1 MNINL
6 KQMQI
11 ENFKGIKSF
20 ALDLDGNN
28 CVIKAENGIGKTTIY
43 DAFLWLLFG
52 KNSEGKTDSGKG
64 RFELRPLDGDN
75 QPIKGLVLAIE
86 AVIEFDGVVHT
97 FKKEHHEKVVKGSL
111 RGYETLC
118 WIDEV
123 PKKVGEYGEY
133 IGELISEDTF
143 KLLTDLTYF
152 NSKMHWKERR
162 AVLLDIAGEIGTPE
176 GFDELIAALNGRTVD
191 EYKKVLAEQKKRM
204 VKERNEINPRID
216 ELQRGLDDY
225 AGSDTSELES
235 KRDAIQAEIAE
246 LDTKRNDLFAQE
258 KERQANIEKL
268 NSLKAQK
275 LTREAELNNDTT
287 GIQGLLD
294 KKAKIEKGI
303 SGCRQAV
310 ADVETA
316 IKAEE
321 SAIKNDQA
329 EMQSAMSRLTGI
341 RDEYTQASE
350 APADDTCYACSQKL
364 PQDKLAENNQ
374 KRQDK
379 LAEIAKRGDEIKQ
392 DVNNCK
398 ASIAE
403 HEAKIKDLNDQ
414 LEKANIKLQEGL
426 DYQAVEVKKLDAQ
439 IDSNHTTPPQ
449 EDITWQSICK
459 DIDLAEV
466 EIGEP
471 VTDQLEAI
479 EADRTAKNNELAEIN
494 SSLSKADRMKQDK
507 ARIEELEAKEKEL
520 AQSIADVDKQLADI
534 EQYNA
539 TYSEMIES
547 AVNGKFKHVKFKL
560 FSELLNGGLDDCCD
574 ATLDGI
580 AYSDMSTGQRIFV
593 GIDIVNVLSAH
604 YNLSVPLF
612 IDHAESL
619 TLPIEANSQTV
630 ELYASRGVKELTCNT
645 VEIAE
650 RQVA

>member
-1 MNINL
+1 
-6 KQMQI
+6 
-11 ENFKGIKSF
+11 
-20 ALDLDGNN
+20 
-28 CVIKAENGIGKTTIY
+28 
-43 DAFLWLLFG
+43 
-52 KNSEGKTDSGKG
+52 
-64 RFELRPLDGDN
+64 
-75 QPIKGLVLAIE
+75 
-86 AVIEFDGVVHT
+86 
-97 FKKEHHEKVVKGSL
+97 
-111 RGYETLC
+111 
-118 WIDEV
+118 
-123 PKKVGEYGEY
+123 
-133 IGELISEDTF
+133 
-143 KLLTDLTYF
+143 
-152 NSKMHWKERR
+152 
-162 AVLLDIAGEIGTPE
+162 
-176 GFDELIAALNGRTVD
+176 LIAALNGRTVD

-204 VKERNEINPRID
+204 VKERDEINPRID

-246 LDTKRNDLFAQE
+246 LDTKRNNLFAQE

-268 NSLKAQK
+268 NSLKSQK
-275 LTREAELNNDTT
+275 ITREAELNNDIT
-287 GIQGLLD
+287 GIQDLLD

-310 ADVETA
+310 ADVETT

-321 SAIKNDQA
+321 SAIKNDRA
-329 EMQSAMSRLTGI
+329 EMESAMSRLNGI

-374 KRQDK
+374 KRQAK
-379 LAEIAKRGDEIKQ
+379 LAEIAKRGDEIEQ

-398 ASIAE
+398 LSIVK
-403 HEAKIKDLNDQ
+403 HETKISGLKDE

-426 DYQAVEVKKLDAQ
+426 DYQAVEVKKIDDQ
-439 IDSNHTTPPQ
+439 IASNKTTPPQ
-449 EDITWQSICK
+449 EDITWQRICK
-459 DIDLAEV
+459 DITIAEV

-479 EADRTAKNNELAEIN
+479 ESDRTAKNNELTEVN
-494 SSLSKADRMKQDK
+494 NSLSKADRMKQDK
-507 ARIEELEAKEKEL
+507 ARIDELEAKEKEL

-534 EQYNA
+534 DEYNV
-539 TYSEMIES
+539 TEGKMIES
-547 AVNGKFKHVKFKL
+547 AVNGKFKHVEFKL
-560 FSELLNGGLDDCCD
+560 FNYLLNGTVDDNRCE
-574 ATLDGI
+574 AVLDGV
-580 AYSDMSTGQRIFV
+580 AYPDMSTGQKIFV